1 MILNHLWGLYAHPK
15 EEWQT
20 IDARHESLRYSL
32 IHILLVALIPSVCAY
47 FSAVHIGWSIGVGE
61 PISLT
66 AESALMLAVAMYIA
80 LILGVFA
87 LAYLAHW
94 MAHTFGSEPTYTQT
108 LELASYTST
117 PLFMVGIA
125 ALYPELWF
133 VMLVGLAG
141 SGHCIAMC
149 GGIATGL
156 AATSPKPGLGTAFA
170 LTAAGGHQFL
180 AYAGV
185 PSMFALHAVLLLV
198 AAVLAWVALPL
209 DQPPPASAAHGAG
222 LLARHVRTYTD
233 WRTALPGL
241 CFFCYTGLA
250 VALLTTEPVGPKTI
264 CLATWLVLLLQSANT
279 ATNPIPANK
288 ASGSG
293 TNR

>member
-20 IDARHESLRYSL
+20 IDARHESLKFSL

-47 FSAVHIGWSIGVGE
+47 FSAVHIGWSIGVGD

-66 AESALMLAVAMYIA
+66 PDSAVKMAVAMYVA

-141 SGHCIAMC
+141 LSYSVYLLYVGVPILMHIPEERGFIYASSVVTC
-149 GGIATGL
+149 GLILLVCVL
-156 AATSPKPGLGTAFA
+156 AATAMLWSSGF
-170 LTAAGGHQFL
+170 
-180 AYAGV
+180 
-185 PSMFALHAVLLLV
+185 
-198 AAVLAWVALPL
+198 
-209 DQPPPASAAHGAG
+209 QPI
-222 LLARHVRTYTD
+222 YT
-233 WRTALPGL
+233 
-241 CFFCYTGLA
+241 
-250 VALLTTEPVGPKTI
+250 
-264 CLATWLVLLLQSANT
+264 N
-279 ATNPIPANK
+279 
-288 ASGSG
+288 
-293 TNR
+293 